1 MWIWLISIL
10 IVVADWV
17 GGTLLGWPL
26 WLEILIS
33 VLAVLLIVA
42 WFVGRRVRGL
52 LKARAIERD
61 MMKQAQQQAMNA
73 RPDRRAEILDL
84 QAQMQRG
91 LEALRRAPHGGGAS
105 ALFRLPWYMIVGP
118 PGAGKTTALRQSGLA
133 FPALDPRGG
142 GGMRGIGGT
151 RNCDWW
157 FTNEAI
163 LLDTA
168 GRYATE
174 VDDYDE
180 WTAFLDT
187 LKRYRSAKPIN
198 GVLVAISV
206 TDLAEAREDQVDT
219 MAKGLRARIDEIATR
234 LQMLVPV
241 YVMFTKVDL
250 IAGFVE
256 MWGDLRKSERGQ
268 IWGVTFPLAGA
279 ERRDPG
285 KAFEPEMD
293 LLIEALHTRALRRV
307 GSERQPELR
316 PRIYQFPLEVAA
328 LKRNLVEFVA
338 SLLQPNTYRDTPI
351 LRGVYFTSGTQ
362 EGRPIDRVIGQMLQ
376 AFNLAP
382 PVAAPQY
389 GQPAAYGQSQ
399 YGQQPQYGQ
408 PPPPPQYGQPQT
420 DSKSYF
426 VTDLFRRVVFPDQH
440 VAART
445 QGEARRQLVNRIV
458 FSMVA
463 LLVAVCGVLPS
474 LYTFGRNM
482 SLVSET
488 RDIGARAKRI
498 DWHDATP
505 PLEKVRALDDL
516 RNQVELLEGWRDRG
530 VPMGMGWGMYAG
542 SSLLEPLRNV
552 YMVSLQLAFV
562 QPTKAQLEH
571 ELAPAAGQTR
581 SSIEQYGAYF
591 ARLKAYLSMAD
602 PQRVQDDDGDREIT
616 ALTDVWARTIGVTS
630 SPDKAVLRPHVEE
643 YVHMVARGLA
653 PPWNA
658 EGMLVARVRAV
669 LAQTSRVD
677 RDYSALVHDANENAA
692 PITRAYV
699 FRGASFA
706 EYVTS
711 KSSPEVNIAGAFTR
725 SGWES
730 YVRDAL
736 DERRAKKLAHDR
748 WVLGE
753 SEEKGVQEILAG
765 LKQLETRYFN
775 EYRDAWA
782 GFVKDLQ
789 FRKPENDAAALKELS
804 SASETPWPMLM
815 LLQTMAENTRL
826 QPSPDSPLLNDVR
839 NRLTN
844 TVQSAEQRAQTAIG
858 DAGAVPVTPKTKRW
872 MSPVEEAFAP
882 MVTFGVPPDMTT
894 AGGTTELAHY
904 VEKIVAALVGVLTDL
919 HDAPINRPDAKT
931 VTLAYA
937 TAQRATGELIDSA
950 QTAFTRPLLAPL
962 LLAPVQ
968 K

>member
-10 IVVADWV
+10 IVVADWI

-26 WLEILIS
+26 WLEILVS
-33 VLAVLLIVA
+33 VLAALLIVG

-61 MMKQAQQQAMNA
+61 MMKQAHQHAMNA

-91 LEALRRAPHGGGAS
+91 LQALRQAPQGGGAS

-133 FPALDPRGG
+133 FPALDPRSG

-174 VDDYDE
+174 ADDYDE

-206 TDLAEAREDQVDT
+206 TDLAEAREDQVDAI
-219 MAKGLRARIDEIATR
+219 AKRLRARIDEIATR

-285 KAFEPEMD
+285 KAFEPEME
-293 LLIEALHTRALRRV
+293 LLIEALHVRALRRV
-307 GSERQPELR
+307 ASERQPELR
-316 PRIYQFPLEVAA
+316 PRIFQFPLEMAA
-328 LKRNLVEFVA
+328 IKNTLVEFVA
-338 SLLQPNTYRDTPI
+338 SLLQPNTYRDTPV

-362 EGRPIDRVIGQMLQ
+362 EGRPIDRIIRGMMSM
-376 AFNLAP
+376 FNLGAP
-382 PVAAPQY
+382 MVA
-389 GQPAAYGQSQ
+389 
-399 YGQQPQYGQ
+399 
-408 PPPPPQYGQPQT
+408 PPPQYAQPQT
-420 DSKSYF
+420 ESKSYF

-445 QGEARRQLVNRIV
+445 QGEARRQLVNRMV
-458 FSMVA
+458 FSIVA

-474 LYTFGRNM
+474 LYTFGRNRA
-482 SLVSET
+482 LVADA
-488 RDIGARAKRI
+488 RQIAARAERV
-498 DWHDATP
+498 DWHRATP
-505 PLEKVRALDDL
+505 PLDDVRALDEL
-516 RNQVELLEGWRDRG
+516 RTEVALLDDWHDRG

-542 SSLLEPLRNV
+542 DRLLEPLRSV
-552 YMVSLQLAFV
+552 YAESLETAFV
-562 QPTKAQLEH
+562 QPTKTQLER
-571 ELAPAAGQTR
+571 ELAPAAGQTH

-591 ARLKAYLSMAD
+591 ARLKAYLSMSD
-602 PQRVQDDDGDREIT
+602 RQRVQGDDGEREIGV
-616 ALTDVWARTIGVTS
+616 LTEVWARTLGIS
-630 SPDKAVLRPHVEE
+630 SAPDKAVLRPHVEA
-643 YVHMVARGLA
+643 YVHMAARGLV
-653 PPWNA
+653 PLWIPQ
-658 EGMLVARVRAV
+658 GPLVARVRAV
-669 LAQTSRVD
+669 LAQTSPVN
-677 RDYSALVHDANENAA
+677 RDYSALVREANENVA
-692 PITRAYV
+692 PIARANV
-699 FRGASFA
+699 FRGATFA

-711 KSSPEVNIAGAFTR
+711 RSSPEVTVAGAFTR

-730 YVRDAL
+730 YIRDAL
-736 DERRAKKLAHDR
+736 DARNVKRLAHDR

-753 SEEKGVQEILAG
+753 TEEKGVQEILAG
-765 LKQLETRYFN
+765 LKQLEARYFT

-782 GFVKDLQ
+782 AFVKDLQ
-789 FRKPENDAAALKELS
+789 VARPDGDMAALKELS
-804 SASETPWPMLM
+804 AASETPWPMLM

-826 QPSPDSPLLNDVR
+826 QPSPESPL
-839 NRLTN
+839 
-844 TVQSAEQRAQTAIG
+844 AAAAQGRMADLAASGEAQAQAALG
-858 DAGAVPVTPKTKRW
+858 DAGTVPVTQRPRRW
-872 MSPVEEAFAP
+872 ISPVEEAFAP
-882 MVTFGVPPDMTT
+882 MVTFGIPLDLTT
-894 AGGTTELAHY
+894 AGGTTGLAHY
-904 VEKIVAALVGVLTDL
+904 LETIVAALVGVLSDL
-919 HDAPINRPDAKT
+919 KDSPIKPSAK
-931 VTLAYA
+931 VVALAYV
-937 TAQRATGELIDSA
+937 TAQRATSDLLEST
-950 QTAFTRPLLAPL
+950 QTATTRPLLSPL
-962 LLAPVQ
+962 LLSPLQ

>member
-10 IVVADWV
+10 IVVADWI

-33 VLAVLLIVA
+33 VLAALLIVG

-52 LKARAIERD
+52 LRARAIERD
-61 MMKQAQQQAMNA
+61 MMKQAHQQAMNA
-73 RPDRRAEILDL
+73 RPDRRAEIMEL

-91 LEALRRAPHGGGAS
+91 LQALRQAPHGGGGS

-133 FPALDPRGG
+133 FPALDPRSG

-174 VDDYDE
+174 ADDYDE

-206 TDLAEAREDQVDT
+206 TDLAEAREDQVDAI
-219 MAKGLRARIDEIATR
+219 AKRLRARIDEIATR

-250 IAGFVE
+250 VAGFVE

-293 LLIEALHTRALRRV
+293 LMIEALHARALRRV

-316 PRIYQFPLEVAA
+316 PRIFQFPLEMAA
-328 LKRNLVEFVA
+328 IKNTLVEFVA
-338 SLLQPNTYRDTPI
+338 SLLQPNTYRDTPV

-362 EGRPIDRVIGQMLQ
+362 EGRPIDRIIRGMMNM
-376 AFNLAP
+376 FNLGAP
-382 PVAAPQY
+382 MVTA
-389 GQPAAYGQSQ
+389 
-399 YGQQPQYGQ
+399 
-408 PPPPPQYGQPQT
+408 PPQYSQPQT
-420 DSKSYF
+420 ESKSYF

-445 QGEARRQLVNRIV
+445 QGEARRQLVNRVI
-458 FSMVA
+458 FSIVA
-463 LLVAVCGVLPS
+463 LFVAVCGVLPS
-474 LYTFGRNM
+474 LYTFGRNL
-482 SLVSET
+482 SLVTET
-488 RDIGARAKRI
+488 REVASRAQHI
-498 DWHDATP
+498 DWRSTVP
-505 PLEKVRALDDL
+505 PLEKVRALDDV
-516 RNQVELLEGWRDRG
+516 RSQVDLLDGWHERG

-542 SSLLEPLRNV
+542 DRLLEPVRGV
-552 YMVSLQLAFV
+552 YARSLETAFV
-562 QPTKAQLEH
+562 QPTKAQLER

-602 PQRVQDDDGDREIT
+602 PQRIQGDDGDREINV
-616 ALTDVWARTIGVTS
+616 LTEVWARTIGVTS
-630 SPDKAVLRPHVEE
+630 AVDKAVLRPHVEA
-643 YVHMVARGLA
+643 YVHMMARGLVA
-653 PPWNA
+653 PWVPQGA
-658 EGMLVARVRAV
+658 LVARVRAV

-677 RDYSALVHDANENAA
+677 RDYSALVHEANENVA
-692 PITRAYV
+692 PVTRANV

-711 KSSPEVNIAGAFTR
+711 KSSPEITVAGAFTR

-736 DERRAKKLAHDR
+736 DARSAKKLAHDR

-753 SEEKGVQEILAG
+753 TEEQGVKEILAG

-782 GFVKDLQ
+782 AFVKDLQ
-789 FRKPENDAAALKELS
+789 AARPDSDMAALKELS

-826 QPSPDSPLLNDVR
+826 QPSPDSPLASAAQG
-839 NRLTN
+839 RLADIAA
-844 TVQSAEQRAQTAIG
+844 SAGGQAQAAIG
-858 DAGAVPVTPKTKRW
+858 DAGTVPVAQRSRRW
-872 MSPVEEAFAP
+872 VSPVEEAFAP
-882 MVTFGVPPDMTT
+882 MVTFGIPLDMTT
-894 AGGTTELAHY
+894 AGGTTGLSHY
-904 VEKIVAALVGVLTDL
+904 LEAIVGPLVSILTDL
-919 HDAPINRPDAKT
+919 KDSPIKPGPKVVALGY
-931 VTLAYA
+931 V
-937 TAQRATGELIDSA
+937 TAQRATSDLLEST
-950 QTAFTRPLLAPL
+950 QTAYTRPLLSPL
-962 LLAPVQ
+962 LLNPVD

>member
-1 MWIWLISIL
+1 
-10 IVVADWV
+10 
-17 GGTLLGWPL
+17 
-26 WLEILIS
+26 
-33 VLAVLLIVA
+33 
-42 WFVGRRVRGL
+42 
-52 LKARAIERD
+52 
-61 MMKQAQQQAMNA
+61 QALNA

-84 QAQMQRG
+84 QAQMQKG
-91 LEALRRAPHGGGAS
+91 LQALRQAPNSGGGS

-133 FPALDPRGG
+133 FPALDPRSG

-157 FTNEAI
+157 LTNEAI

-174 VDDYDE
+174 ADDYDE

-206 TDLAEAREDQVDT
+206 TDLIEAREDQIDGI
-219 MAKGLRARIDEIATR
+219 AKRLRARIDEIATR

-279 ERRDPG
+279 ERRDPA

-293 LLIEALHTRALRRV
+293 LLVEAVHARALRRV
-307 GSERQPELR
+307 GTERQPELR
-316 PRIYQFPLEVAA
+316 ARIYQFPLE
-328 LKRNLVEFVA
+328 LESIKRQLVDFVGA
-338 SLLQPNTYRDTPI
+338 LLQPNTYRDTPV

-362 EGRPIDRVIGQMLQ
+362 EGRPIDRVIGGMMAAFNMGAPGGPAQPPQ
-376 AFNLAP
+376 AFGQQP
-382 PVAAPQY
+382 Y
-389 GQPAAYGQSQ
+389 GQPEPYGQPQ
-399 YGQQPQYGQ
+399 PYGQQAPYGQ
-408 PPPPPQYGQPQT
+408 QQQQQQQQQQYGQPQT

-445 QGEARRQLVNRIV
+445 QGEARRQFINRLV
-458 FSMVA
+458 FSIVA
-463 LLVAVCGVLPS
+463 LVVAVCGVLPS

-482 SLVSET
+482 ALASESH
-488 RDIGARAKRI
+488 DIATRAKHI
-498 DWHDATP
+498 DWHDSAP
-505 PLEKVRALDDL
+505 ALDKVRALDDL
-516 RNQVELLEGWRDRG
+516 RNQVELLDGWHERG

-542 SSLLEPLRNV
+542 DRLLDALRAV
-552 YMVSLQLAFV
+552 YVQILQVAFV

-591 ARLKAYLSMAD
+591 ARLKTYLSMAD
-602 PQRVQDDDGDREIT
+602 RQRLQGDDGDREINS
-616 ALTDVWARTIGVTS
+616 LTETWARSVGVTS
-630 SPDKAVLRPHVEE
+630 GPDKSVLHAHVEE
-643 YVHMVARGLA
+643 YVRMVARGIV
-653 PPWNA
+653 PPWVPEA
-658 EGMLVARVRAV
+658 SLVTRVRAV

-677 RDYSALVHDANENAA
+677 RDYSALVHDANENVA
-692 PITRAYV
+692 PITRANV

-706 EYVTS
+706 EYVQS
-711 KSSPEVNIAGAFTR
+711 KSTPEVTVTGAFTR
-725 SGWES
+725 NGWES
-730 YVRDAL
+730 YVRDEL
-736 DERRAKKLAHDR
+736 DERRAKKLARDR

-753 SEEKGVQEILAG
+753 SEEQGVKEIMAG
-765 LKQLETRYFN
+765 LGQLQTRYFN

-782 GFVKDLQ
+782 AFVKDLE
-789 FRKPENDAAALKELS
+789 FRHPTDDMGALKELS
-804 SASETPWPMLM
+804 EASETPWPMLM

-826 QPSPDSPLLNDVR
+826 QPSPDSPLAAIGGNVAG
-839 NRLTN
+839 RLTDLAA
-844 TVQSAEQRAQTAIG
+844 TAGAKAQAAVG
-858 DAGAVPVTPKTKRW
+858 DAGTLPTVQRQKRW
-872 MSPVEEAFAP
+872 VSSVEEAFAP
-882 MVTFGVPPDMTT
+882 MVNFGVPPDMTL
-894 AGGTTELAHY
+894 AGGTTGLSHY
-904 VEKIVAALVGVLTDL
+904 EEKLLSALVGILTDL
-919 HDAPINRPDAKT
+919 KDSPIKPTAKN
-931 VTLAYA
+931 VALAYV
-937 TAQRATGELIDSA
+937 TAQRATSELLDST
-950 QTAFTRPLLAPL
+950 QTPYTRPLLSPL
-962 LLAPVQ
+962 LLSPVT

>member
-10 IVVADWV
+10 IVVADWI

-26 WLEILIS
+26 WLEILVS
-33 VLAVLLIVA
+33 VLAALLVVA

-61 MMKQAQQQAMNA
+61 MMKQAHQQAMNA

-91 LEALRRAPHGGGAS
+91 LEALRQAPHGGGAS

-133 FPALDPRGG
+133 FPALDPRSG

-157 FTNEAI
+157 FTSEAI

-174 VDDYDE
+174 ADDYDE

-206 TDLAEAREDQVDT
+206 TDLAEAREDQVDAI
-219 MAKGLRARIDEIATR
+219 AKRLRARIDEIATR

-285 KAFEPEMD
+285 RAFEPEMD
-293 LLIEALHTRALRRV
+293 LLIEALHVRALRRV

-316 PRIYQFPLEVAA
+316 PRIFQFPLEMAA
-328 LKRNLVEFVA
+328 IKNTLVEFVA
-338 SLLQPNTYRDTPI
+338 SLLQPNTYRDTPV

-362 EGRPIDRVIGQMLQ
+362 EGRPIDRIIRGMMNM
-376 AFNLAP
+376 FNLGAP
-382 PVAAPQY
+382 RVA
-389 GQPAAYGQSQ
+389 
-399 YGQQPQYGQ
+399 
-408 PPPPPQYGQPQT
+408 PPPQYAQPQT
-420 DSKSYF
+420 ESKSYF

-445 QGEARRQLVNRIV
+445 QGEARRQLLNRIV

-474 LYTFGRNM
+474 LYTFGRN
-482 SLVSET
+482 LVLVT
-488 RDIGARAKRI
+488 AARQIAARAERV
-498 DWHDATP
+498 DWHGATP
-505 PLEKVRALDDL
+505 PLDDVRALDEL
-516 RNQVELLEGWRDRG
+516 RTEVELLDGWHDRG

-542 SSLLEPLRNV
+542 ERLLEPLRSV
-552 YMVSLQLAFV
+552 YAQSLETAFV
-562 QPTKAQLEH
+562 QPTKTQLER
-571 ELAPAAGQTR
+571 ELAPATGQTR

-591 ARLKAYLSMAD
+591 ARLKAYLSMGD
-602 PQRVQDDDGDREIT
+602 RQRIQGDDGEREISV
-616 ALTDVWARTIGVTS
+616 LTEVWARTLGVS
-630 SPDKAVLRPHVEE
+630 SAPDKAVLRPHVEA
-643 YVHMVARGLA
+643 YVHMAARGLVPLWIPQA
-653 PPWNA
+653 Q
-658 EGMLVARVRAV
+658 LVARVRAV

-677 RDYSALVHDANENAA
+677 RDYSALVREANENVA
-692 PITRAYV
+692 PITRANV

-711 KSSPEVNIAGAFTR
+711 RSSPEVAVAGAFTR

-736 DERRAKKLAHDR
+736 DARSAKRLAHDR

-753 SEEKGVQEILAG
+753 TEEKGVQEILAG
-765 LKQLETRYFN
+765 LKQLEARYFN

-782 GFVKDLQ
+782 AFVRDLQ
-789 FRKPENDAAALKELS
+789 AARPDGDMAALKELS

-826 QPSPDSPLLNDVR
+826 QPSPDSPL
-839 NRLTN
+839 
-844 TVQSAEQRAQTAIG
+844 AAAAQGRMADLAASGEAQAQAAIG
-858 DAGAVPVTPKTKRW
+858 DAGTVPVTQKPRRW
-872 MSPVEEAFAP
+872 ISPVEEAFAP
-882 MVTFGVPPDMTT
+882 MVTFGIPLDMTT
-894 AGGTTELAHY
+894 AGGTTGLAHY
-904 VEKIVAALVGVLTDL
+904 LETIVAALVGVLSDL
-919 HDAPINRPDAKT
+919 KDSPIKPSARVVA
-931 VTLAYA
+931 LAYA
-937 TAQRATGELIDSA
+937 TAQRATSDLLEST
-950 QTAFTRPLLAPL
+950 QTATTRPLLSPL
-962 LLAPVQ
+962 LLNPLQ